1 MEGGGQDEA
10 SQTTAHFHGSN
21 LDLLSLWPRLGS
33 CPINNMT
40 EKQSQGPA
48 ADCPVCWNP
57 YNNTF
62 RTPKVLQCQ
71 HSFCIE
77 CLAHLSLVSTVRN
90 RLQCPL
96 CRHPTMLPSDQTVTE
111 LPTND
116 AVLRLL
122 RLEPNHI
129 ILEGRQLC
137 LKEQRKSRYC
147 LRQPRVYTLD
157 LGPETDSSTVSRQ
170 DLTTTTTTLPNSSPP
185 WNCVRDPQLRI
196 FTYLMA
202 VILSVTLLLIFSIF
216 WTKQI
221 FWGIG

>member
-1 MEGGGQDEA
+1 
-10 SQTTAHFHGSN
+10 
-21 LDLLSLWPRLGS
+21 
-33 CPINNMT
+33 MT

-48 ADCPVCWNP
+48 ADCPICWNP
-57 YNNTF
+57 FDNTF
-62 RTPKVLQCQ
+62 CTPKVLQCQ

-77 CLAHLSLVSTVRN
+77 CLAHLSLVSTMRN

-96 CRHPTMLPSDQTVTE
+96 CRHPTVLPSNQTITE

-137 LKEQRKSRYC
+137 LKEQRKSRYF
-147 LRQPRVYTLD
+147 LRQPKVYTLD
-157 LGPETDSSTVSRQ
+157 LGPETDSSSASRQ
-170 DLTTTTTTLPNSSPP
+170 DLTPLGGTATTITTQPSSTSLL
-185 WNCVRDPQLRI
+185 NCVRDPQFRL

-202 VILSVTLLLIFSIF
+202 IILSVTLLLIFSIF

-221 FWGIG
+221 FWGMG